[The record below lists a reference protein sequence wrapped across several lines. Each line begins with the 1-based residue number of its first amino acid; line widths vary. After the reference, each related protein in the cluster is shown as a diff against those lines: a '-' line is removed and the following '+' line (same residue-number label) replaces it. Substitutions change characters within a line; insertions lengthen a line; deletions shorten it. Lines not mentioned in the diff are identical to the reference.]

1 MFHKRSAGFPHKRK
15 GMMYMDEKNTEQAY
29 LASVD
34 NNGIFENRA
43 SDAYPQT
50 IVADLIR
57 AHLQSGGE
65 KRKKVLLFGFDGAR
79 ADSMIYLI
87 PSTDPDLTGH
97 NLRSRYSAIADLKEQ
112 GGLYL
117 TYAGGDPARK
127 ETLQETSTAQ
137 GWAAILTGKW
147 GIENG
152 VVNHVTKRADCPTV
166 LMEAAQKG
174 MSALFASIW
183 PDHFTITYRQEMEQ
197 AAVKA
202 LPLTFRQVADEDALQ
217 QMLLDAVDADADVIF
232 GINEF
237 ADYNGHGSGFGSENY
252 RYVVGITNSDRCA
265 YEVIAHIKARPTY
278 KEEDW
283 LLLIT
288 SDHGGHG
295 YGHGTQQIEDRMT
308 FLAVNKPLLPM
319 TEK

>member
-1 MFHKRSAGFPHKRK
+1 M
-15 GMMYMDEKNTEQAY
+15 
-29 LASVD
+29 ASVD

-57 AHLQSGGE
+57 AHLQSGGG

-79 ADSMIYLI
+79 ADSMIYLIPSTDPDLTGHNGARADSRIYLI

-197 AAVKA
+197 AEAKA

-217 QMLLDAVDADADVIF
+217 QVLLNAVDADADVIF

-237 ADYNGHGSGFGSENY
+237 ADLNGHGSGFGSENY

-308 FLAVNKPLLPM
+308 FLAVNKPLLPAM
-319 TEK
+319 KQ